1 MPARCPAAPHPATTA
16 RLAEVLKADTEK
28 KIKAVCVVHNET
40 TTGVTSD
47 IPEVRAALGAL
58 GVLGMLGR
66 AVGDEHCQ
74 QAGAGAESLPQ
85 GTR

>member
-1 MPARCPAAPHPATTA
+1 MWRVDLSPTCALATVF

-47 IPEVRAALGAL
+47 IPEVGSN
-58 GVLGMLGR
+58 
-66 AVGDEHCQ
+66 Q
-74 QAGAGAESLPQ
+74 
-85 GTR
+85 